1 MESDPRFIEVNEIKD
16 ISSYLQ
22 SIDWQ
27 DPWIYGLLAFHV
39 VISFSAYFTRKVVN
53 LQIVLFIGLLSMVYF
68 SEYLNEVAAMN
79 WNKFSKQ
86 QYFDAN
92 GLFISIFFS
101 MPILLNCIFILGSWL
116 TQSVQLMT
124 KLKVAQLKSQLKKK
138 DQKPSQPIDATCH
151 QKSD

>member
-1 MESDPRFIEVNEIKD
+1 MESDPRFVEVNEIKD

-27 DPWIYGLLAFHV
+27 DPWIYGVIGFHV
-39 VISFSAYFTRKVVN
+39 AVSFTAYFSRKIMN
-53 LQIVLFIGLLSMVYF
+53 LQIVLFCGLLSMVYF

-86 QYFDAN
+86 QYFDSQ

-116 TQSVQLMT
+116 TTSVKLMT
-124 KLKVAQLKSQLKKK
+124 QLKTAQLKTQLKRK
-138 DQKPSQPIDATCH
+138 DKQQQPIDSTCH